1 MPGKTIVNASTQKS
15 PQSNIL
21 KNHHNQITHSLLEMN
36 KCCDEFRNL
45 IKKINELFDKKI
57 NIELMSNDDI
67 LDIVKRDI
75 ISAEV
80 LL

>member
-1 MPGKTIVNASTQKS
+1 M
-15 PQSNIL
+15 
-21 KNHHNQITHSLLEMN
+21 SLLEMN